1 MAIAPVKK
9 ENTIYVRPSNRT
21 RIFGFEAFGKA
32 KGEGFIVG
40 GVTRDDAI
48 RAAGQVLWCIE
59 KFGPFVW
66 KNMAPIDAL
75 PGIPDTFN
83 YEVIDE
89 K

>member
-1 MAIAPVKK
+1 M
-9 ENTIYVRPSNRT
+9 
-21 RIFGFEAFGKA
+21 
-32 KGEGFIVG
+32 G